1 MDSEFFR
8 DLLLLSGVNLGNKEW
23 WIVFGE
29 SLGSL
34 LVFWS
39 KFFAV
44 TAKKVNMVRNLSKKS
59 VFVET

>member
-44 TAKKVNMVRNLSKKS
+44 TAKKVNMVRNLSKKEC
-59 VFVET
+59 FC